1 MEKRKWL
8 EKDIEN
14 LPKKQRLHLINSCTG
29 YKSANLIGTISAKG
43 EENLA
48 IFSSVIH
55 LGSDPAL
62 LGFILRPTTVPRHSF
77 SNILESKFFTVNSVS
92 ETFYQNAHRTSLKF
106 PKEISEFIQAS
117 LTPEYKENFKAPYVL
132 ESPLQ
137 LGCQYLSHYKIK
149 ENGTLLVV
157 AKIESIY
164 ADPNLVESDLFLNL
178 SKGKITTLN
187 GLDGYVHTQ
196 LMDRIPYE
204 KEVKIKKLY

>member
-29 YKSANLIGTISAKG
+29 YKSANLIGTISANG

-77 SNILESKFFTVNSVS
+77 SNILESRFFTVNSVS

-137 LGCQYLSHYKIK
+137 LGCQYLSHYNIE

-164 ADPNLVESDLFLNL
+164 ADPNLVEPDLFLNL

-204 KEVKIKKLY
+204 KEVKIK